1 MGNET
6 TQTTPQPIKEMRAH
20 VFMEDPSDHIFAA
33 QYAIQPEGVIITTTQ
48 QIGKAV
54 PAGTTLFIP
63 HSRYKF
69 LMIYELGND
78 PNLGGIEPIRLN
90 GEEIKAPAPENA
102 TNEAP
107 NVEKLTGDQLV
118 PAVARDI
125 WGKDQETAQTA
136 TSTTKQESVG

>member
-6 TQTTPQPIKEMRAH
+6 TQTTPQPTKEMRAH

-48 QIGKAV
+48 PVGKAV

-78 PNLGGIEPIRLN
+78 PIMWK
-90 GEEIKAPAPENA
+90 GEKIKAPAPENA